1 MCLLLLLKREV
12 SQTIYTSACQQ
23 MMSMEMDLRVSLL
36 SSLFSEL
43 QIFIIGWGLLLL
55 AHTLLLLY
63 NKSTFLVN
71 LKF

>member
-1 MCLLLLLKREV
+1 
-12 SQTIYTSACQQ
+12 

-43 QIFIIGWGLLLL
+43 QIFIGWGLLL